1 MKKFKTFVINTIIL
15 SIASLIMNIVGMG
28 FSVYISNKIGTEAL
42 GVYQLIISIY
52 TFASTLATS
61 GISIAVTHLVSEKLA
76 LKEYSEV
83 KKITR
88 QSIILSLIMGCLAM
102 IALIFSSDFLTTNF
116 LHSKIS
122 SN

>member
-1 MKKFKTFVINTIIL
+1 MKKFKTFVINTVIL

-52 TFASTLATS
+52 TFAITLATS

-83 KKITR
+83 KKITK
-88 QSIILSLIMGCLAM
+88 QSVVLSFFMGCFAMIILILCSE
-102 IALIFSSDFLTTNF
+102 FLTTKF
-116 LHSKIS
+116 
-122 SN
+122 